1 MPCPTWNL
9 IFFPHSP
16 SLPNNQNHHI
26 LKILITMSFLSLYH
40 PLHLYSYQSSSDS
53 FCTIFINGPSVDA
66 LVIYCCIIN
75 YSKTQTLKAIIN
87 RTSLVQETSRYF
99 FWLLLLPLL
108 KMTSG
113 FRMSFSS
120 STHAQPSPS
129 SFSLNYLLFIFQDSF
144 QEVFCPASPS

>member
-1 MPCPTWNL
+1 MRVKRIGNKIGKENSKEPAYKGQSSFWRYLIIILEDNEETLASFKEQGVISMPCPTWNL

-75 YSKTQTLKAIIN
+75 YSKT
-87 RTSLVQETSRYF
+87 
-99 FWLLLLPLL
+99 
-108 KMTSG
+108 
-113 FRMSFSS
+113 
-120 STHAQPSPS
+120 
-129 SFSLNYLLFIFQDSF
+129 
-144 QEVFCPASPS
+144 